1 MSAYEIPFLAQ
12 PQTFTIAL
20 AGVTYRLTTTWNIA
34 SQCWMLDIATPDGV
48 PIVSGVPIV
57 TGADLLGQYAYL
69 GIAGR
74 IFVQSAGQ
82 VTKVPGFSDL
92 GSDGQ
97 VFFVTD

>member
-1 MSAYEIPFLAQ
+1 MSAYEIPFLSQ

-20 AGVTYRLTTTWNIA
+20 SGVTYRLTTSWNT
-34 SQCWMLDIATPDGV
+34 SSECWVLDIATPDGT
-48 PIVSGVPIV
+48 PIVSGIPII
-57 TGADLLGQYAYL
+57 TGVDLLQQYAYL

-82 VTKVPGFSDL
+82 VTRIPGFNDL
-92 GSDGQ
+92 GADGQ